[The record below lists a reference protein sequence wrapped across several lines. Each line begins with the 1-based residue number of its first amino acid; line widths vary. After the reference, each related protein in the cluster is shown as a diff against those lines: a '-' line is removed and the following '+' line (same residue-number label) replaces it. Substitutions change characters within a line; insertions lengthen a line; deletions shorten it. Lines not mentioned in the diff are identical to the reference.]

1 MRKIKAI
8 MLLLVVIIRLAVQWN
23 IEPVQAADKY
33 IKVGDFIEYIVKQ
46 MNWQVDKTSKDP
58 YIDVAIEKGIL
69 KKGDFNDY
77 SVYLTRTDAAVI
89 ANRLD
94 ELIHLKYGYPED
106 VYEFLKDCTVYENKL
121 YYNTEGKFYPKGATR
136 ETYPEERFHEEV
148 VLPILEKIFKN
159 KNWPSTGLRTGYEY
173 ILDSQGNIIKR
184 YMMVGV
190 RPAEKYNFV
199 GIDPFD
205 KDSEVI
211 RAWNI
216 IHDGERQVKAVLE
229 KRISD
234 IKAIPKSKREAVAA
248 IVAKG
253 IIKGYSN
260 GKYITNREFRG
271 NNKITKKGAK
281 NVIQMVLNPKTR
293 SKISP
298 DGQLIR
304 TTNLPKNAK
313 DYPYIL
319 ASFPNDY
326 YEMKYSFMLLDDYLT
341 GKMRRDEYAYP
352 KEVDYKFLYNNFYHN
367 KLTLE
372 IGKYGYYDEMLS
384 NVEKYLQHIFNVDYR
399 TVNKKWKEGLA
410 SSLSFYSWQD
420 FIYEDIDS
428 YVENIKKNRV
438 VVELDK
444 IAIDPGA
451 IYESREY
458 LRVRAYV
465 RYRVKANDMNV
476 PSDQLIFGSDISN
489 LKKSAWR
496 EEIFDIFIDD
506 RYEDYIYKLSPTPF
520 IPLSNFAYIV
530 SFK

>member
-106 VYEFLKDCTVYENKL
+106 VYEFLKDCTLFNNKL
-121 YYNTEGKFYPKGATR
+121 FYSTEGKFYPKGATR
-136 ETYPEERFHEEV
+136 ETYPEEQFNDEV
-148 VLPILEKIFKN
+148 VLSLMHKTFQK
-159 KNWPSTGLRTGYEY
+159 KDLPSTGFRTKYKY
-173 ILDSQGNIIKR
+173 IYDNDGNILKR
-184 YMMVGV
+184 YMEIGQIPLDKTSGDV
-190 RPAEKYNFV
+190 
-199 GIDPFD
+199 DPFD
-205 KDSEVI
+205 KDSEI
-211 RAWNI
+211 IKAWNI

-428 YVENIKKNRV
+428 YVENIKKNRI

>member
-106 VYEFLKDCTVYENKL
+106 VYEFLKDCTLFNNKL
-121 YYNTEGKFYPKGATR
+121 FYSTEGKFYPKGATR
-136 ETYPEERFHEEV
+136 ETYPEEQFNDEV
-148 VLPILEKIFKN
+148 VLSLMHKTFQK
-159 KNWPSTGLRTGYEY
+159 KDLPSTGFRTKYKY
-173 ILDSQGNIIKR
+173 IYDNDGNILKR
-184 YMMVGV
+184 YMEIGQIPLDKISGDV
-190 RPAEKYNFV
+190 
-199 GIDPFD
+199 DPFD
-205 KDSEVI
+205 KDSEI
-211 RAWNI
+211 IKAWNI

-428 YVENIKKNRV
+428 YVENIKKNRI

-530 SFK
+530 SFN

>member
-106 VYEFLKDCTVYENKL
+106 VYEFLKDCTLFNNKL
-121 YYNTEGKFYPKGATR
+121 FYSTEGKFYPKGATR
-136 ETYPEERFHEEV
+136 ETYPEEQFNDEV
-148 VLPILEKIFKN
+148 VLSLMHKTFQK
-159 KNWPSTGLRTGYEY
+159 KDLPSTGFRTKYKY
-173 ILDSQGNIIKR
+173 IYDNDGNILKR
-184 YMMVGV
+184 YMEIGQIPLDKISGDV
-190 RPAEKYNFV
+190 
-199 GIDPFD
+199 DPFD
-205 KDSEVI
+205 KDSEI
-211 RAWNI
+211 IKAWNI

-530 SFK
+530 SFN